1 MKIHY
6 ANIGKSI
13 KVALAIREITNLSM
27 AKHFNVLP
35 QQVIRWKNTENHSIH
50 RVQEF
55 SDFFGMH
62 LDDFIALGLRENA
75 KS

>member
-1 MKIHY
+1 MSYYH

-13 KVALAIREITNLSM
+13 KVALAMRDIKNIEL
-27 AKHFNVLP
+27 AEHFNVLP
-35 QQVIRWKNTENHSIH
+35 QQVIRWKGMKDHSIH

-55 SDFFGMH
+55 AEFFDMH
-62 LDDFIALGLRENA
+62 LDDFIAIGLEADA

>member
-1 MKIHY
+1 MNIDY

-13 KVALAIREITNLSM
+13 KVALAIRDITNLNM

-55 SDFFGMH
+55 AEFFDMH
-62 LDDFIALGLRENA
+62 LDDFIAIGLKADA